1 MSLNRVLVGLL
12 LLGGVFALGFIL
24 GSARSTWDRAAWKS
38 NLWRLTK
45 ALFVMTAVLVVGIQ
59 LIPYGRAHANPP
71 VESEPPWDSPST
83 RELAVRACFD
93 CHSNET
99 RWPWYSN
106 IAPVSWLVQRDV
118 DQGRA
123 QANWSEWG
131 SNPEDESAESAETV
145 IDGSM
150 PPSIFTILHPEA
162 RLSDEEVEALI
173 AGLEATFGPAER
185 RESDE

>member
-1 MSLNRVLVGLL
+1 MSLNRVLVGLFV
-12 LLGGVFALGFIL
+12 LGGVFALGFIL
-24 GSARSTWDRAAWKS
+24 GSARSTWDRETWKA
-38 NLWRLTK
+38 NLWRLTR
-45 ALFVMTAVLVVGIQ
+45 ALLVMTAVFVVAIQ

-71 VESEPPWDSPST
+71 IESEPPWDSPMT

-118 DQGRA
+118 DRGRA
-123 QANWSEWG
+123 RANWSEWG
-131 SNPEDESAESAETV
+131 ANPEDESGESAETV

-150 PPSIFTILHPEA
+150 PPRVFTILHSEA

-185 RESDE
+185 REFED

>member
-1 MSLNRVLVGLL
+1 
-12 LLGGVFALGFIL
+12 
-24 GSARSTWDRAAWKS
+24 
-38 NLWRLTK
+38 
-45 ALFVMTAVLVVGIQ
+45 
-59 LIPYGRAHANPP
+59 
-71 VESEPPWDSPST
+71 
-83 RELAVRACFD
+83 LAVRACFD

-118 DQGRA
+118 DRGRA
-123 QANWSEWG
+123 RANWSEWG
-131 SNPEDESAESAETV
+131 SNPEDESSESAETV

-150 PPSIFTILHPEA
+150 PPSVFTILHSEA

-185 RESDE
+185 RESDD